1 MLRRFDRGT
10 SALMYHQQVRQGPWC
25 PEGSILR
32 NASRDSIPLW
42 FPAVLAVVLLL
53 TSGIA
58 FRTVV
63 ARVHGDALTPV
74 DLPVPLAQ
82 IPLQV
87 EGWVGE
93 DLEIEETT
101 EIYMKRNF
109 ADDFV
114 SRRYLNM
121 AQSLRADLY
130 VVYCSS
136 RPGGIIGHQPRV
148 CFPAHGWIH
157 DGTEVSQIESRSGRS
172 IRCLVHRFHR
182 PAPSYQ
188 QIVVVSYYVLNGSIT
203 LSERDFSGFL
213 SRRPNL
219 SGDPA
224 RYVAQVQVSAVWEHS
239 ARTAA
244 ADFADTVLAFLPDQ
258 YGYVKAAHEGR

>member
-1 MLRRFDRGT
+1 M
-10 SALMYHQQVRQGPWC
+10 
-25 PEGSILR
+25 
-32 NASRDSIPLW
+32 
-42 FPAVLAVVLLL
+42 
-53 TSGIA
+53 TSGVV
-58 FRTVV
+58 FRTAVT
-63 ARVHGDALTPV
+63 RVHGDSLAPV
-74 DLPVPLAQ
+74 ALPVALGQVPV
-82 IPLQV
+82 QV
-87 EGWVGE
+87 EGWAGQ

-101 EIYMKRNF
+101 RVYMERNF

-114 SRRYLNM
+114 SRRYLNA
-121 AQSLRADLY
+121 AQGIWADLY

-136 RPGGIIGHQPRV
+136 RPGGIIGHQPMV

-157 DGTEVSQIESRSGRS
+157 DGTEPSQIVSRTGRS

-188 QIVVVSYYVLNGSIT
+188 QIIVLSYYVLNGRIT

-224 RYVAQVQVSAVWEHS
+224 RYVAQVQISSVLEHC
-239 ARTAA
+239 ARAAA
-244 ADFADTVLAFLPDQ
+244 ADLADTILAFLPDQ
-258 YGYVKAAHEGR
+258 YGYVRVANEGR

>member
-1 MLRRFDRGT
+1 
-10 SALMYHQQVRQGPWC
+10 
-25 PEGSILR
+25 
-32 NASRDSIPLW
+32 
-42 FPAVLAVVLLL
+42 
-53 TSGIA
+53 
-58 FRTVV
+58 
-63 ARVHGDALTPV
+63 
-74 DLPVPLAQ
+74 
-82 IPLQV
+82 
-87 EGWVGE
+87 
-93 DLEIEETT
+93 
-101 EIYMKRNF
+101 
-109 ADDFV
+109 
-114 SRRYLNM
+114 
-121 AQSLRADLY
+121 
-130 VVYCSS
+130 
-136 RPGGIIGHQPRV
+136 V

-258 YGYVKAAHEGR
+258 YGSVKAAHEGR